1 MRKDFVKKANSNR
14 KSRIYKKESPASK
27 ESIGSNLKWYSAGT
41 ATGVVISLLV
51 YLLSLPEDKK
61 TIISE
66 PSEPKK
72 LSGQISTKQKTT
84 QFEFYEILPEK
95 ENKYR
100 KSDLSTARTK
110 NIDEDKIYFL
120 QAGAFKKREDA
131 ENRRVKLVLL
141 DLEPEISLTQEKND
155 SLYKLTVGPLR
166 SLTEAKKV
174 QKLIESDGIKT
185 LLKRR
190 VTQ

>member
-14 KSRIYKKESPASK
+14 KSRIYKKESSASK

-72 LSGQISTKQKTT
+72 LSGQISEKQKTT

-100 KSDLSTARTK
+100 KSDLSTTRNK

-155 SLYKLTVGPLR
+155 SLYKLTVGPLG

>member
-1 MRKDFVKKANSNR
+1 MRKDFVKNANSNR
-14 KSRIYKKESPASK
+14 KSRIYKKENPASK
-27 ESIGSNLKWYSAGT
+27 ESIGSNLKWYSAGI

-51 YLLSLPEDKK
+51 YLLSLPEDKN

-100 KSDLSTARTK
+100 KSDLSTVRNK
-110 NIDEDKIYFL
+110 NIDENKIYFL

-174 QKLIESDGIKT
+174 QKLIEGDGIKT

>member
-1 MRKDFVKKANSNR
+1 MKKKKTKKKVKAKEIKKKQKKIIKNKFFTKSKSLTKVNEEKVKIVKVKKQ
-14 KSRIYKKESPASK
+14 
-27 ESIGSNLKWYSAGT
+27 
-41 ATGVVISLLV
+41 
-51 YLLSLPEDKK
+51 
-61 TIISE
+61 

-72 LSGQISTKQKTT
+72 ISGQISTKQKTT
-84 QFEFYEILPEK
+84 QFEFYDILPEK

-100 KSDLSTARTK
+100 KSDLSTARNK
-110 NIDEDKIYFL
+110 NIDENKIYFL

-141 DLEPEISLTQEKND
+141 DLEPEISLTQEKKD
-155 SLYKLTVGPLR
+155 SLYKLTVGPLG

-185 LLKRR
+185 LLKKR